1 MKVKQWIKR
10 RIVVLINKTSNNQK
24 QKKTEIQKQTSF
36 KDKNLW

>member
-1 MKVKQWIKR
+1 MRVKQWIKR